1 MAGFSTTLHRSGLD
15 GMPETR
21 SAMAVRALLE
31 IRNLE
36 VQFGTEDGIVR
47 AVDGVTYT
55 IEKEKTLGIVG
66 ESGCGKTVTALAIMG
81 LVQSPPGKIANGEIL
96 YHRNGKTT
104 DLAKLPPKGRAMRAI
119 RGNEIAMIF
128 QEPMTSLNPVF
139 TIGFQIMEAIM
150 LHQRLKKKEARTKA
164 IEMLREV
171 GIPLPEER
179 VDEYPH
185 QLSGGMRQR
194 AMIAMALSCNPQLLI
209 ADEPTTALDVTI
221 QAQVLELMNALR
233 KEFKAAIQFITH
245 DLGVIAGMA
254 DDVAVMYLGRIV
266 EAAPVREIFH
276 APQHPYTQGLMHS
289 IPSLT
294 RSRERLVPIE
304 GVVPDP
310 SDAPPGCGFEPRCP
324 KRMEICKTEMPP
336 LKDVAPGHS
345 AACWLY
351 GGTT

>member
-1 MAGFSTTLHRSGLD
+1 MSPSST
-15 GMPETR
+15 
-21 SAMAVRALLE
+21 ALVE
-31 IRNLE
+31 VKALE
-36 VQFGTEDGIVR
+36 VHFAMEGGVVR

-55 IEKEKTLGIVG
+55 IEAEETLGVVG

-81 LVQSPPGKIANGEIL
+81 LVQSPPGRIAGGQIL
-96 YHRNGKTT
+96 YHQGDKTT
-104 DLAKLPPKGRAMRAI
+104 DLCKLRSRGREMRAI

-128 QEPMTSLNPVF
+128 QEPMTSLNPVL
-139 TIGFQIMEAIM
+139 TIGFQIVEAIT
-150 LHQRLKKKEARTKA
+150 LHQKLRKREAKKQA
-164 IEMLREV
+164 IEMLRAV
-171 GIPLPEER
+171 GIPLPEQR

-185 QLSGGMRQR
+185 QMSGGMRQR
-194 AMIAMALSCNPQLLI
+194 AMIAMALSCNPSLLI

-233 KEFKAAIQFITH
+233 REFKAAIQFITH

-254 DDVAVMYLGRIV
+254 DDVVVMYLGRIV
-266 EAAPVREIFH
+266 EAAPVHEIFH
-276 APQHPYTQGLMHS
+276 APKHPYTQGLMRS

-294 RSRERLVPIE
+294 RSKERLMPIE

-324 KRMEICKTEMPP
+324 HRMGVCKTTMPS
-336 LKDVAPGHS
+336 LLDVGPQHT

-351 GGTT
+351 QPDRTLIRRTIREWE